1 MHKIQ
6 GSEAGFGMNDEI
18 RYIIANIDTL
28 DWEKRCP
35 GTAYVV
41 ASRAKTI
48 GQVTSDNPYPTDS
61 NLFFEGSMGVH
72 RFTKCLYKDSG
83 EKCVNVL
90 RRETWVKYLDERG
103 NETKARRT
111 DEYIKSALSLVINTQ
126 QENVISTKAD
136 LKSRIIDIIHNPNE
150 EWKINRKKHL
160 IIK

>member
-1 MHKIQ
+1 M
-6 GSEAGFGMNDEI
+6 
-18 RYIIANIDTL
+18 
-28 DWEKRCP
+28 
-35 GTAYVV
+35 
-41 ASRAKTI
+41 
-48 GQVTSDNPYPTDS
+48 
-61 NLFFEGSMGVH
+61 
-72 RFTKCLYKDSG
+72 YKDSG

>member
-61 NLFFEGSMGVH
+61 NLFLKDPWESTGLQTVC
-72 RFTKCLYKDSG
+72 TKIV
-83 EKCVNVL
+83 EKSV
-90 RRETWVKYLDERG
+90 
-103 NETKARRT
+103 
-111 DEYIKSALSLVINTQ
+111 
-126 QENVISTKAD
+126 
-136 LKSRIIDIIHNPNE
+136 
-150 EWKINRKKHL
+150 
-160 IIK
+160 